1 MVYNTEEQWKP
12 IASVVGKILLTK
24 VLELEKPDKTGLL
37 LLANFVVYCKK
48 KHDSLKI
55 KNYIK

>member
-1 MVYNTEEQWKP
+1 MVYNIEEQWKP
-12 IASVVGKILLTK
+12 VVSFVGKILLTK
-24 VLELEKPDKTGLL
+24 VLELEKPEKIDLL
-37 LLANFVVYCKK
+37 LLANCVVYCKK